1 MNRTT
6 KEATKSRFELFVE
19 LVKAIAWP
27 LLAAVVLVSFW
38 HPLREAANQLP
49 SIVSRSD
56 TITILGLSLKIGP
69 QLRQKAPRE
78 VQEALAALSADG
90 IKTLMGMIG
99 MGGGRGNDIHTL
111 SVMTSDRGPYAELIK
126 LKLAEEVPGLARA
139 DPTSDPTYATYVLQ
153 ITPLGV
159 QTNDFLLSLIAEF
172 IDGLKLQ
179 AKHGSSGRKNEGI
192 GELPSRPG

>member
-90 IKTLMGMIG
+90 IKTLIG
-99 MGGGRGNDIHTL
+99 MGKGRGNDIHIS
-111 SVMTSDRGPYAELIK
+111 SVVTSGRAPYAELIK
-126 LKLAEEVPGLARA
+126 LKLAEEVPGHARA

-172 IDGLKLQ
+172 IDELKLQ

>member
-49 SIVSRSD
+49 SLVSRSD

-90 IKTLMGMIG
+90 IKALIG
-99 MGGGRGNDIHTL
+99 MGEGRGNDIHIS
-111 SVMTSDRGPYAELIK
+111 SVVTSRRGPYAELIK
-126 LKLAEEVPGLARA
+126 LKLAEEVPGLAKA
-139 DPTSDPTYATYVLQ
+139 DPTSDSTYATYVLQ

-172 IDGLKLQ
+172 IDGLKVQ

-192 GELPSRPG
+192 GVLPSRPG

>member
-38 HPLREAANQLP
+38 HPLREAANQFP

-90 IKTLMGMIG
+90 IKTLIG
-99 MGGGRGNDIHTL
+99 MGRGRGNDIHIS
-111 SVMTSDRGPYAELIK
+111 SVVTSGRGPYAELIK

-172 IDGLKLQ
+172 IDELKLQ